1 MARMNRITG
10 GSDDLDEYLR
20 AEYRAEEGAYL
31 ERRPDYAGRGSTDR
45 NRRFWEPRVPTEY
58 GVEES
63 FTGAGTAFPRDEP
76 LRRDESG
83 FERGFSDTRTSGD
96 VRREGRPGYG
106 RVGDGRSGRDPRD
119 QDRRAGRQ
127 LAHAAESFYEDL
139 AGAIG
144 FGTEHRRDLG
154 HRGRGPRNYRRSD
167 ERILE
172 EVVHRLTDDAHVDAS
187 DIEVSVKDREVTL
200 SGTVA
205 TRFEK
210 RRAEDIAEAVSG
222 VTHVQ
227 NNLRMGSVA
236 GAYPQR

>member
-96 VRREGRPGYG
+96 V
-106 RVGDGRSGRDPRD
+106 GRSRCSSTSRSTVIVRFLKWSMRD
-119 QDRRAGRQ
+119 
-127 LAHAAESFYEDL
+127 
-139 AGAIG
+139 
-144 FGTEHRRDLG
+144 
-154 HRGRGPRNYRRSD
+154 
-167 ERILE
+167 RIE
-172 EVVHRLTDDAHVDAS
+172 P
-187 DIEVSVKDREVTL
+187 
-200 SGTVA
+200 
-205 TRFEK
+205 
-210 RRAEDIAEAVSG
+210 G
-222 VTHVQ
+222 VTCF
-227 NNLRMGSVA
+227 GS
-236 GAYPQR
+236 